1 MKDGE
6 ESFYLGGKY
15 KALLNEKILLCNSGK
30 TWAVPINMKNKDGD
44 IIYKTR
50 FFVNKDFDKDKD
62 SDEVIELKSIIKSQQ
77 DIIDKMTKSLKIKSE
92 EKVSRIDSGENTKE
106 KEEKGEKEEKEEI
119 EEKEDK
125 ESVKSKKGIQMDDG
139 HIFMVG

>member
-1 MKDGE
+1 MIKDIKIIKEHLKGCAEIEIPYPFEKEVHIKYITMKDGE

-50 FFVNKDFDKDKD
+50 FFVDKDFNKDKD
-62 SDEVIELKSIIKSQQ
+62 SEEVIELKSIIKSQQ
-77 DIIDKMTKSLKIKSE
+77 DIIEKMTKSLKIKSE
-92 EKVSRIDSGENTKE
+92 ENE
-106 KEEKGEKEEKEEI
+106 KMKMILQKI
-119 EEKEDK
+119 RDK
-125 ESVKSKKGIQMDDG
+125 NI
-139 HIFMVG
+139 

>member
-1 MKDGE
+1 MIKDIKIIKEHLKGCAEIEIPYPFEKEVHIKYITMKDGE

-50 FFVNKDFDKDKD
+50 FFVDKDFNKDKD
-62 SDEVIELKSIIKSQQ
+62 SEDVIELKSIIKSQQ
-77 DIIDKMTKSLKIKSE
+77 DIIEKMTKSLKIKSE
-92 EKVSRIDSGENTKE
+92 ENE
-106 KEEKGEKEEKEEI
+106 KMKMILQKI
-119 EEKEDK
+119 RDK
-125 ESVKSKKGIQMDDG
+125 NI
-139 HIFMVG
+139 

>member
-1 MKDGE
+1 MIKDIKIIKEHLKGCAEIEIPYPFEKEVHIKYITMKDGE

-50 FFVNKDFDKDKD
+50 FFVDKDFNKDKD

-92 EKVSRIDSGENTKE
+92 ENE
-106 KEEKGEKEEKEEI
+106 KMKMILQKI
-119 EEKEDK
+119 RDK
-125 ESVKSKKGIQMDDG
+125 NI
-139 HIFMVG
+139 